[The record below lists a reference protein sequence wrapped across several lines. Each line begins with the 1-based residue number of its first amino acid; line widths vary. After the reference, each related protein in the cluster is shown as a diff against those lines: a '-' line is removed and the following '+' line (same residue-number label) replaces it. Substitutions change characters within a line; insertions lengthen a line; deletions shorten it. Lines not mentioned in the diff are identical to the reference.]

1 MTEPDALARARALL
15 GEARLA
21 RSALLKCR
29 FERRAERLE
38 RIVRETALKRQ
49 QALADPL
56 ARALARAQALAE
68 KGDDA

>member
-1 MTEPDALARARALL
+1 MAETDALARAKALL

-21 RSALLKCR
+21 RSVSLKLR
-29 FERRAERLE
+29 HERRAARLE
-38 RIVRETALKRQ
+38 RIALETALKRQ
-49 QALADPL
+49 QALTDPL